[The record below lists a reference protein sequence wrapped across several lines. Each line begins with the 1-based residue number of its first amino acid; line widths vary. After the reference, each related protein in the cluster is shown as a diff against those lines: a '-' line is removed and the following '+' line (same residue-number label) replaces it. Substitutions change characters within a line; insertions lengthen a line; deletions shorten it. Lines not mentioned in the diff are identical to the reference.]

1 MMLMMAKM
9 MMNTVMMMM
18 MTRIMNAL
26 ISMLRVEGVR
36 VSPPIIRLRGSY
48 PPTDDEGGDD
58 DEDDGDDDDYGGD
71 DDGYGDDKAMAPG
84 YDYNDEADSD
94 AEVSNEDL

>member
-48 PPTDDEGGDD
+48 PPSGDD
-58 DEDDGDDDDYGGD
+58 ADD
-71 DDGYGDDKAMAPG
+71 
-84 YDYNDEADSD
+84 ADAD
-94 AEVSNEDL
+94 ATTLWC

>member
-1 MMLMMAKM
+1 MIA
-9 MMNTVMMMM
+9 VMVT

-48 PPTDDEGGDD
+48 PPSGDD
-58 DEDDGDDDDYGGD
+58 ADADD
-71 DDGYGDDKAMAPG
+71 
-84 YDYNDEADSD
+84 AD
-94 AEVSNEDL
+94 ATHQMVMMLPTQW

>member
-1 MMLMMAKM
+1 MMAKM

-48 PPTDDEGGDD
+48 PPSGDD
-58 DEDDGDDDDYGGD
+58 ADD
-71 DDGYGDDKAMAPG
+71 
-84 YDYNDEADSD
+84 ADNAD
-94 AEVSNEDL
+94 ADATTLWC

>member
-9 MMNTVMMMM
+9 MMNTVMMM

-48 PPTDDEGGDD
+48 PPSGDD
-58 DEDDGDDDDYGGD
+58 ADGKLG
-71 DDGYGDDKAMAPG
+71 P
-84 YDYNDEADSD
+84 
-94 AEVSNEDL
+94 